1 MDLVQPKPPKTA
13 ILLPMAGLAAGGAGG
28 FYLGKMR
35 ASDDAKQKVLDA
47 LNRVVLSQYNTLAD
61 SMTPFTEPQ
70 NINNQWMAFLSDFIQ
85 AMRKDEDYSQ
95 INLLNPPSFSPYQA

>member
-47 LNRVVLSQYNTLAD
+47 LNRVVLDQYTRVGQYID
-61 SMTPFTEPQ
+61 SETEPESV
-70 NINNQWMAFLSDFIQ
+70 NSEWMLLLSDFIKV
-85 AMRKDEDYSQ
+85 MKVNEDYPQ
-95 INLLNPPSFSPYQA
+95 TNLLNLSSSYPYQA